1 MTNPS
6 VAVDIRPKV
15 KSGRHLQ
22 KPRQIPVIAEV
33 NLFNIANAMR
43 EVEAII
49 QSEEPDRVMSRFQL
63 WSPLFNRDAV
73 SESLARYERLMSL
86 MLETSELINWQATP
100 ESLPA
105 NPIIFTALPVSLTTS
120 LMAKLDQQP
129 TFLNCTQWSVHQ
141 LPVLARASI
150 LESLTSN

>member
-6 VAVDIRPKV
+6 VAVDFRPNV
-15 KSGRHLQ
+15 KAGRHLQ
-22 KPRQIPVIAEV
+22 KPRQNPVIAEV

-63 WSPLFNRDAV
+63 WSPLFNRDAA
-73 SESLARYERLMSL
+73 SESSARYERLISL
-86 MLETSELINWQATP
+86 MLATSEHINWQPTPATLQQ
-100 ESLPA
+100 S
-105 NPIIFTALPVSLTTS
+105 PIIFTALPVSLTTS

-129 TFLNCTQWSVHQ
+129 SFLNYTQWSLHQ

-150 LESLTSN
+150 LDSFTSN